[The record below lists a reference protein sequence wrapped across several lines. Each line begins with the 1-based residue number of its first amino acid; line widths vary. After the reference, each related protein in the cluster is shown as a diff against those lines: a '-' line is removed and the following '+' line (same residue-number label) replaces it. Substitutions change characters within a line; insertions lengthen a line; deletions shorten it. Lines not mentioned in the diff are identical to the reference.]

1 MEKECEGEE
10 GDVMGIRTMVNKQNL
25 RCVDGDCDRLVMDRT
40 IDTCRLWWIVIVMG
54 TVIVG
59 PGRRL

>member
-1 MEKECEGEE
+1 
-10 GDVMGIRTMVNKQNL
+10 MGIRTMVNKQNL